1 MSLLVALG
9 SRSTRTTFPEM
20 QRSLSLLLTY
30 GNCPY
35 SESFI
40 HNAFGTRIW
49 RLGLLIGKRAV
60 AEHAGKALDRGHPC
74 QRVRLNYNSQRA
86 VPEKEGG
93 FSCRKSVLALGPTT
107 ASRAGAALL
116 QRDPGLWGPD
126 RGRHGNGGSVV
137 PGTGRGGWFTYGPRG
152 FGLEVTSFL
161 LLRMIR
167 AGRGFSGL
175 GSGMGIRGW
184 MLRCGVCLWFQAKDL
199 EGKECPGE
207 GLPWWETFGGD
218 FETTEA
224 GEDIGDEIGR
234 AHV

>member
-40 HNAFGTRIW
+40 HNAFGTCIW

-137 PGTGRGGWFTYGPRG
+137 PGTGRGGGVHVRSPGFRFGGNKLPPAADDPGRARVLGIGVRNGDQGLDAALRGVLVVPSKG
-152 FGLEVTSFL
+152 FG
-161 LLRMIR
+161 
-167 AGRGFSGL
+167 
-175 GSGMGIRGW
+175 
-184 MLRCGVCLWFQAKDL
+184 
-199 EGKECPGE
+199 GE
-207 GLPWWETFGGD
+207 GVSRGG
-218 FETTEA
+218 TA
-224 GEDIGDEIGR
+224 LVGDIWG
-234 AHV
+234 